1 MWKAWCRFPEVFCY
15 AVVFLL
21 AQHVMSN
28 TVQANS
34 RIRWHYQLY
43 LADGY
48 LVETSES
55 PQGDILQLGA
65 GEFHANIEAA
75 LVGLPVGE
83 PIRLV
88 LMASEAFGLPDP
100 EALQT
105 LPLSDFPT
113 DMSLEIGQ
121 IISFALP
128 SGQEI
133 PGKIQHIGTDSVQ
146 VDFNHPLAGHN
157 LRFELEILEVV

>member
-1 MWKAWCRFPEVFCY
+1 MLSL
-15 AVVFLL
+15 LL
-21 AQHVMSN
+21 AAPHTMSN
-28 TVQANS
+28 TVQADS
-34 RIRWHYQLY
+34 LIRWHYQLY

-48 LVETSES
+48 LVEASED
-55 PQGDILQLGA
+55 PQGEILQLGA
-65 GEFHANIEAA
+65 GAFHPNIEAA

-88 LMASEAFGLPDP
+88 IMASEAFGLPDSD
-100 EALQT
+100 AVQT
-105 LPLSDFPT
+105 LPLSDFPA
-113 DMSLEIGQ
+113 DMALQIGH
-121 IISFALP
+121 IISFTLP

-157 LRFELEILEVV
+157 LRFELEIIEIL